1 MSLWLSHPLF
11 LPFIIVGVTILL
23 WTTSLLPEFMTVL
36 LFFAVAMGPGKVPA
50 RAGML

>member
-1 MSLWLSHPLF
+1 MVAPSSVP
-11 LPFIIVGVTILL
+11 PFYHRGITILL
-23 WTTSLLPEFMTVL
+23 WATSLLPEFMTAL

>member
-23 WTTSLLPEFMTVL
+23 WVPEFMTVL